1 MTAMSTSKK
10 NIKSRLKSHHQ
21 LGGFTLIE
29 LLVSMAITSIVSILA
44 IQIITQISKSFNED
58 QKTTANG
65 QKMSSVLEII
75 GREIR
80 QSGESVI
87 ETNFPTIQV
96 RERGNKGA
104 SIIIYRA
111 LSEPIT
117 LCKGYAAGT
126 TNITELILATDKS
139 APAAINAAKPYCT
152 VEAAEAGTEIF
163 PPSRKEGWIDK
174 RLKSPLT
181 ISSNKALFGG
191 IYSITNKSIKTF
203 TYISES
209 KVPSAT
215 AGGSLIL
222 KVGISPIISTPEIK
236 VDDIAYLLEKK
247 EYLVCG
253 NELKVRTN
261 SLVESASFT
270 GTASATDPACAD
282 IITSS
287 DPTGS
292 VETVA
297 TNIDKLNITMV
308 TRPTAT
314 TAVPSPASTKQTK
327 NSNFPITASPDIT
340 WQNIEGITVNIL
352 ALDPLGKQGS
362 NPSGR
367 TSSSLSAKDIAAFS
381 AEGNFYPRNA
391 LSSK

>member
-1 MTAMSTSKK
+1 MTTMSTSRK
-10 NIKSRLKSHHQ
+10 NIKSRLQSHQ
-21 LGGFTLIE
+21 AGGFTLIE
-29 LLVSMAITSIVSILA
+29 LLIGMAITSIISVVA

-58 QKTTANG
+58 QKTTING

-80 QSGESVI
+80 QAGESVV

-96 RERGNKGA
+96 RERGDKGA
-104 SIIIYRA
+104 SIIVYRA
-111 LSEPIT
+111 LSEPVT
-117 LCKGYAAGT
+117 LCQGYAAGT
-126 TNITELILATDKS
+126 TNITELIFATDKS
-139 APAAINAAKPYCT
+139 APAAINAAKPFCT

-181 ISSNKALFGG
+181 ISSKKALFGG
-191 IYSITNKSIKTF
+191 IYSITTKALKTF
-203 TYISES
+203 VYTSES
-209 KVPSAT
+209 KVVSASPS
-215 AGGSLIL
+215 GSLVL
-222 KVGISPIISTPEIK
+222 KVGISSIISTPEIK
-236 VDDIAYLLEKK
+236 VEDIAYLLEKK

-270 GTASATDPACAD
+270 GAASATDPACAD
-282 IITSS
+282 AITSS
-287 DPTGS
+287 DPTGY

-297 TNIDKLNITMV
+297 TNIDKLDITMI
-308 TRPTAT
+308 TRPTST
-314 TAVPSPASTKQTK
+314 TATPAPASTTQTK
-327 NSNFPITASPDIT
+327 NKDFPITLSPDLT
-340 WQNIEGITVNIL
+340 WQNIEGIKVNVL
-352 ALDPLGKQGS
+352 ALDPLRKQGS
-362 NPSGR
+362 NPTGR

>member
-1 MTAMSTSKK
+1 MSTSKK
-10 NIKSRLKSHHQ
+10 AIKDRLQPHHQ
-21 LGGFTLIE
+21 LKGFTLIE
-29 LLVSMAITSIVSILA
+29 LLVSMAITSIISILA

-58 QKTTANG
+58 QKTTVNG

-80 QSGESVI
+80 QAGESVV
-87 ETNFPTIQV
+87 EPNFPTVQV

-104 SIIIYRA
+104 SIIVYRA
-111 LSEPIT
+111 LSEPVT
-117 LCKGYAAGT
+117 LCKGYTTGT
-126 TNITELILATDKS
+126 TNITELIFATDKS
-139 APAAINAAKPYCT
+139 AAGAVNAAKPFCT
-152 VEAAEAGTEIF
+152 VEAAEVGTETF
-163 PPSRKEGWIDK
+163 PPSRKQGWIDK

-181 ISSNKALFGG
+181 ISSNKSLFGA
-191 IYSITNKSIKTF
+191 IYSITNRSIKTF
-203 TYISES
+203 IYNSEA
-209 KVPSAT
+209 KVVSASPT
-215 AGGSLIL
+215 GSLIL
-222 KVGISPIISTPEIK
+222 KVGISPIIATSEIK

-270 GTASATDPACAD
+270 GNASASDPACVDA
-282 IITSS
+282 IASS
-287 DPTGS
+287 DPTGF

-297 TNIDKLNITMV
+297 TNIDKLDITMI

-314 TAVPSPASTKQTK
+314 TATPAPTSTTQTK
-327 NSNFPITASPDIT
+327 NKDFPITASPDLT

-352 ALDPLGKQGS
+352 ALDPLRKQGS

-367 TSSSLSAKDIAAFS
+367 SSSSLSAKDIAAFS

>member
-1 MTAMSTSKK
+1 MTTMSTSRK
-10 NIKSRLKSHHQ
+10 NIKSRLQSHQ
-21 LGGFTLIE
+21 AGGFTLIE
-29 LLVSMAITSIVSILA
+29 LLIGMAITSIISVVA

-58 QKTTANG
+58 QKTTING

-80 QSGESVI
+80 QAGESVV

-96 RERGNKGA
+96 RERGDKGA
-104 SIIIYRA
+104 SIIVYRA
-111 LSEPIT
+111 LSEPVT
-117 LCKGYAAGT
+117 LCQGYAAGT
-126 TNITELILATDKS
+126 TNITELIFATDKS
-139 APAAINAAKPYCT
+139 APAAINAAKPFCT

-181 ISSNKALFGG
+181 ISSKEALFGG
-191 IYSITNKSIKTF
+191 IYSITTKALKTF
-203 TYISES
+203 VYTSES
-209 KVPSAT
+209 KVVSASPS
-215 AGGSLIL
+215 GSLVL
-222 KVGISPIISTPEIK
+222 KVGISSIISTPEIK
-236 VDDIAYLLEKK
+236 VEDIAYLLEKK

-270 GTASATDPACAD
+270 GAASATDPACAD
-282 IITSS
+282 AITSS
-287 DPTGS
+287 DPTGY

-297 TNIDKLNITMV
+297 TNIDKLDITMI
-308 TRPTAT
+308 TRPTST
-314 TAVPSPASTKQTK
+314 TATPAPASTTQTK
-327 NSNFPITASPDIT
+327 NKDFPITLSPDLT
-340 WQNIEGITVNIL
+340 WQNIEGIKVNVL
-352 ALDPLGKQGS
+352 ALDPLRKQGS
-362 NPSGR
+362 NPTGR